1 MLTKST
7 GYNFPS
13 REQIDPYLEP
23 TTSGTTT
30 KWAQETA
37 QIYRCYVT
45 VGYPE
50 KTIISGTDTNENVIN
65 YNSAVT
71 VSPTGTVLANYRKR
85 YLYYTD
91 ETWAAEGDNKQNESG
106 FYAGEVDGVSVAM
119 GICMDINPYQF
130 LAPWDKYE
138 FANHV
143 ITSGAQLVILSMAW
157 LTRLSQQELEELPLR
172 PDNDTFSYWIERF
185 FPLQNAKGGPVFI
198 VIANRCGVEK
208 EACYAGTSTVI
219 SFRDGRG
226 YIYDILG
233 KYDEQCMIVDLKQVG
248 PLYCFPLFSRANR
261 CRPRS
266 MKSSHLDL
274 IQREI
279 PGNEEKAD
287 GL

>member
-1 MLTKST
+1 VLTQPT

-23 TTSGTTT
+23 TTSGVTT

-50 KTIISGTDTNENVIN
+50 KTIISGTEPNENVIN

-91 ETWAAEGDNKQNESG
+91 ETWAVEGDNKQNESG

-233 KYDEQCMIVDLKQVG
+233 KYDEQCMIVDLKQVCS
-248 PLYCFPLFSRANR
+248 LA
-261 CRPRS
+261 
-266 MKSSHLDL
+266 
-274 IQREI
+274 
-279 PGNEEKAD
+279 
-287 GL
+287 

>member
-1 MLTKST
+1 
-7 GYNFPS
+7 
-13 REQIDPYLEP
+13 
-23 TTSGTTT
+23 
-30 KWAQETA
+30 
-37 QIYRCYVT
+37 
-45 VGYPE
+45 
-50 KTIISGTDTNENVIN
+50 VIN

-71 VSPTGTVLANYRKR
+71 VSPTGIVLANYRKR

-91 ETWAAEGDNKQNESG
+91 ETWAAEGDNKKNESG

-185 FPLQNAKGGPVFI
+185 FPLQNAQGGPVFI

-233 KYDEQCMIVDLKQVG
+233 KYDEQCMIVDLKQVC
-248 PLYCFPLFSRANR
+248 LLHFCPLFSKANKR
-261 CRPRS
+261 
-266 MKSSHLDL
+266 
-274 IQREI
+274 
-279 PGNEEKAD
+279 
-287 GL
+287 